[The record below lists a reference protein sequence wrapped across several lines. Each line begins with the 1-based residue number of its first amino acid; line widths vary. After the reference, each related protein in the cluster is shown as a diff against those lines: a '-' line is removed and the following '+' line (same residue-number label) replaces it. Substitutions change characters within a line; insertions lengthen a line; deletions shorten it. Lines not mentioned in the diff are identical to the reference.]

1 MSLSRLLSIQT
12 VHSAPALTFLCQTG
26 DLRLPH
32 NPHQGGEDKDFSSC
46 LVFTDRSDLGEV
58 TDSLVFQSVVTA
70 ATSKSRVTV
79 LMCGTKL
86 SEMPSPWHLMPP
98 VNPTVMKTVSFLY
111 PATAKVSPG
120 S

>member
-1 MSLSRLLSIQT
+1 MSRLLSIQT

-32 NPHQGGEDKDFSSC
+32 NPRQGGEDKNFSSC

-70 ATSKSRVTV
+70 ASSKSRVTV